1 MVVTFFYMGKSI
13 LPKRGFGYLIPRSI
27 PYEQN
32 PENALGVSFDS
43 DIIPGLDSATG
54 TKVTVMLGGHWWNNR
69 EKSKLPSEEEG
80 VEMARRVL
88 KRHLGI
94 GRKPDVARA
103 TLCLDC
109 IPQYNVGHREML
121 QKAHEELMSTYYG
134 RLAVAG
140 SSYTGVS
147 VPDCVRSAFEIA
159 ARTLGDKGNHGLTG
173 LEQFAREET
182 WVWRI

>member
-1 MVVTFFYMGKSI
+1 MVVTFFYMGKSV

-27 PYEQN
+27 PFEQN

-43 DIIPGLDSATG
+43 DIIPKLDSVGG
-54 TKVTVMLGGHWWNNR
+54 TKVTVMLGGHWWNHL
-69 EKSKLPSEEEG
+69 EKSQLPSEEEG
-80 VEMARRVL
+80 LEMGRRVL
-88 KRHLGI
+88 ARHLGI
-94 GRKPDVARA
+94 KRKPDIARA

-109 IPQYNVGHREML
+109 IPQYNIGHREML
-121 QKAHEELMSTYYG
+121 QKAHDELKSAYYG

-159 ARTLGDKGNHGLTG
+159 TGILGDKGNGLTG
-173 LEQFAREET
+173 LERFARKE
-182 WVWRI
+182 VWMS